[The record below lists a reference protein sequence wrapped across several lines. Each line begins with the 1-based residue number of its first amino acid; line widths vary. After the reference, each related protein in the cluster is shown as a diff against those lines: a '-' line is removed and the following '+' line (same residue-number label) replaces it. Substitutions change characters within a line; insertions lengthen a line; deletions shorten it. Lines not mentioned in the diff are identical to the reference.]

1 MLPEWGADV
10 NTDNEAGET
19 PLCQAAEAGNT
30 EIFSLLLHCGA
41 RLDRP
46 ERLVRAAARGGNT
59 ELVRQVLDTLQSLDT
74 TGDSVATGDTE
85 DNRESV
91 DTEDSVDADER
102 RKTSELCLPTVALVT
117 AAAHRHKQVRSE
129 GELYY

>member
-46 ERLVRAAARGGNT
+46 ERLVRAAARGGNI
-59 ELVRQVLDTLQSLDT
+59 ELVRQVLDTLESLET
-74 TGDSVATGDTE
+74 TGDKEDTE
-85 DNRESV
+85 NSV
-91 DTEDSVDADER
+91 DTDER

-117 AAAHRHKQVRSE
+117 AAAHRHKQVRTE

>member
-10 NTDNEAGET
+10 NTDNQAGET

-59 ELVRQVLDTLQSLDT
+59 ELVRQVLDTLDT
-74 TGDSVATGDTE
+74 TGDTEKSVET
-85 DNRESV
+85 
-91 DTEDSVDADER
+91 DER
-102 RKTSELCLPTVALVT
+102 TKTSELCLPTVALVT

-129 GELYY
+129 GEIFLNNRKQ